1 MAVSNSCV
9 NAAFCQRKVRIPKV
23 SGGSSRGQRLRQ
35 QSSLQGVGRQ
45 KHMRGWFKTPVW
57 LNLRAMFEDLSE
69 KLEATFARLRGRG
82 TLSESDI
89 KEGLREVRR
98 VLLEADV
105 NFQLTREFL
114 ERVEKKAVGVTAL
127 SAVSPAQQLI
137 KIVHEE
143 LANML
148 GERREGLKL
157 SSVPPTV
164 IMMVGLQGSGKT
176 TTAGKLALKLK
187 GEGRQTRLI
196 AADVYRPAAID
207 QLETLGKQLDIPV
220 YADRTTQDVVKIA
233 KAGIEQ
239 SKRDRD
245 RVVIVDTAGRL
256 QIDEEMMDELRRLKE
271 AVRPTEILFVADG
284 MTGQEA
290 VKIAQ
295 GFDNVLGV
303 TGVILTKMDGDA
315 RGGAALSIYGVLK
328 KPIKYIGVGEKL
340 DALEEFHPD
349 RMAGRILQM
358 GDVVS
363 LVEKAQAAFDETE
376 AKRLQ
381 KKLKKEGMDLTDFLK
396 SMKQIEKMGPLE
408 GVLKMLPGVN
418 AKMLS
423 QAKVDPKRLKH
434 IEAMIL
440 SMTHEERKNPSL
452 INGTRRSRIA
462 KGSGRTIS
470 DVNRLLDQFREMQ
483 KMMKKMSQ
491 GGGGRLGMPGMPGM
505 FGQR

>member
-1 MAVSNSCV
+1 
-9 NAAFCQRKVRIPKV
+9 
-23 SGGSSRGQRLRQ
+23 
-35 QSSLQGVGRQ
+35 
-45 KHMRGWFKTPVW
+45 
-57 LNLRAMFEDLSE
+57 MFEDLSE

-89 KEGLREVRR
+89 KDGLREVRR

-143 LANML
+143 LASML

-157 SSVPPTV
+157 SSVPPTIV
-164 IMMVGLQGSGKT
+164 MMVGLQGSGKT
-176 TTAGKLALKLK
+176 TTAGKLAKKLV
-187 GEGRQTRLI
+187 GEGRPTRLI

-207 QLETLGKQLDIPV
+207 QLETLGQQLGVPV
-220 YADRTTQDVVKIA
+220 YADRTTQDVVRIA
-233 KAGIEQ
+233 KAGIEEA
-239 SKRDRD
+239 KRARD

-256 QIDEEMMDELRRLKE
+256 QIDEEMMDELRHLKD
-271 AVRPTEILFVADG
+271 AVHPTEILLVADG

-295 GFDNVLGV
+295 GFDSALGV

-315 RGGAALSIYGVLK
+315 RGGAALSIYGVTK
-328 KPIKYIGVGEKL
+328 KPIKYIGVGEKS

-363 LVEKAQAAFDETE
+363 LVEKAQAAFDEDA
-376 AKRLQ
+376 AKKLQ
-381 KKLKKEGMDLTDFLK
+381 KKMKKEGMDFTDFLHA
-396 SMKQIEKMGPLE
+396 MKQIERMGPLE
-408 GVLKMLPGVN
+408 GVLKMIPGVN
-418 AKMLS
+418 TKMLKQAKM
-423 QAKVDPKRLKH
+423 DPKRMRH
-434 IEAMIL
+434 VEAMVL
-440 SMTHEERKNPSL
+440 SMTPAERKDPSL
-452 INGTRRSRIA
+452 LNGSRRARVA
-462 KGSGRTIS
+462 RGSGRSIS
-470 DVNRLLDQFREMQ
+470 EVNRLLEQFRDMQ

-491 GGGGRLGMPGMPGM
+491 GGGGRMGMPSTPGM
-505 FGQR
+505 FGTR